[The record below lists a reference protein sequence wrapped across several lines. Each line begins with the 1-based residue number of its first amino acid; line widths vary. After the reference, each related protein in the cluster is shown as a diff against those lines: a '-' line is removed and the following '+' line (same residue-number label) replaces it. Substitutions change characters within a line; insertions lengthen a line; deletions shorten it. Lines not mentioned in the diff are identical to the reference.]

1 MPTVREM
8 AENAWFLL
16 ISRLA
21 AGMAIPFVIG
31 AFIYAWNQ
39 NADNAVQDATLR
51 RHTAEIDQNT
61 QRITARETNAF
72 TQADAAAMEAR
83 LVSRDD
89 ALLEELRLIRRELQD
104 DRRNRPQ

>member
-1 MPTVREM
+1 MPTVRDV

-16 ISRLA
+16 ISRAA

-31 AFIYAWNQ
+31 AFVYAWDQ
-39 NADNAVQDATLR
+39 NADDAVQDATLR
-51 RHTAEIDQNT
+51 RHTVQIDQNT

-72 TQADAAAMEAR
+72 TQSDAAAMEAR

-89 ALLEELRLIRRELQD
+89 ALLEELRLIRQELQE
-104 DRRNRPQ
+104 DRRRRTP